1 MRREEHVGQVLHG
14 RLERIAVFL
23 RLNREHIDARAGNT
37 DIWVRD
43 LKRGVSSRFTFEA
56 SDDIAPTW
64 SSDGTRVV
72 FASNRDGNYDIY
84 EKAVGG
90 SGGEKALVAD
100 EAFKFPNGFSKDGR
114 YLVYS
119 RQDPKTAWDIW
130 ALPTFGDGKPIPV
143 VQSSF
148 ADLNGS
154 LSPDGRYIVYQSN
167 ESGRHEIYVQSFPT
181 GNKWQVS
188 SEGGSDPSWR
198 ADGREIFYRSPS
210 QQIMSV
216 EVGGGSEFQAGI
228 PKPLFLGKFQA
239 GTTRNKYVAD
249 AAGQRFLLAA
259 PMGRDAMSPTTI
271 VVNWFAEL
279 GR

>member
-1 MRREEHVGQVLHG
+1 M
-14 RLERIAVFL
+14 A
-23 RLNREHIDARAGNT
+23 DARAGNT
-37 DIWVRD
+37 DIWIRD

-72 FASNRDGNYDIY
+72 FASNRDGSYDIY
-84 EKAVGG
+84 EKVVGG
-90 SGGEKALVAD
+90 SAGEKTLVAD
-100 EAFKFPNGFSKDGR
+100 DVFKFPSRFSKDGR
-114 YLVYS
+114 YLVYA

-130 ALPTFGDGKPIPV
+130 VLPTFGDGKPIPV
-143 VQSSF
+143 VQSPF
-148 ADLNGS
+148 TDLNGS

-167 ESGRHEIYVQSFPT
+167 ESGRGEIYVQAFP
-181 GNKWQVS
+181 GPGGKWQVS
-188 SEGGSDPSWR
+188 SQGGSDASWR
-198 ADGREIFYRSPS
+198 ADGREIFYRSLS
-210 QQIMSV
+210 QEIMSV

-228 PKPLFLGKFQA
+228 PKPLFLGKIQA
-239 GTTRNKYVAD
+239 GTTRNKYVATPD
-249 AAGQRFLLAA
+249 GQRFLLAA